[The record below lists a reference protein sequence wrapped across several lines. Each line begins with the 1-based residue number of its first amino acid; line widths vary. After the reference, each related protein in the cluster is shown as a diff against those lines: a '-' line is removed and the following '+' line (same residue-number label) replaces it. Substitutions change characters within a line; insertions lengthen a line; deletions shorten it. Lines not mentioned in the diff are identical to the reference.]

1 LRLWLPLQLHGLK
14 PFIAC
19 LEEKLLLTRYFRE
32 KLKTLGFNVGPEPD
46 LSVSYFW
53 YPVKG
58 NQNEFNKRLMDYIHQ
73 DGSVFLS
80 STILDNK
87 FVIRM
92 AILSFRTK
100 KATIDKALTMI
111 EKSLKKTKKEFKIN
125 SD

>member
-1 LRLWLPLQLHGLK
+1 
-14 PFIAC
+14 
-19 LEEKLLLTRYFRE
+19 
-32 KLKTLGFNVGPEPD
+32 
-46 LSVSYFW
+46 
-53 YPVKG
+53 
-58 NQNEFNKRLMDYIHQ
+58 MDYIHQ